1 VKPKKP
7 AIPEAL
13 DKDLLLEDTSTAHAR
28 INSPIHPNTKAAYV
42 REVEKSSGKSKSTG
56 DLRALS
62 AWIAKQREIAE
73 LKGESVRVR
82 TKQKK

>member
-1 VKPKKP
+1 VNPKKP
-7 AIPEAL
+7 DIPKAL
-13 DKDLLLEDTSTAHAR
+13 DKDLSLEDTGTAHAR

-42 REVEKSSGKSKSTG
+42 REVEQSSGKSKSTG

-62 AWIAKQREIAE
+62 KWIAKQREIAE

-82 TKQKK
+82 TKKKR